1 MDKIFEYIEQDMK
14 VMLAVAALCAVIAI
28 LALWKVVA
36 DLRRRLY
43 GKTQRLSVSYVE
55 RTPKGEILSAL
66 VGDIDGIRNFLFGGA
81 VDFVYSVISIVLV
94 VAVLVRDRP
103 FVAVLADMIEG
114 VIVVNRLV
122 PPDADT
128 IRTALWE
135 SLVDAGFVGD
145 DLDAASTDT
154 RVA

>member
-1 MDKIFEYIEQDMK
+1 MTGGTTMMFAAAARF
-14 VMLAVAALCAVIAI
+14 LANEAQRFGLDAPGFRSPPRTLGVQRT
-28 LALWKVVA
+28 
-36 DLRRRLY
+36 LRR
-43 GKTQRLSVSYVE
+43 TE
-55 RTPKGEILSAL
+55 H
-66 VGDIDGIRNFLFGGA
+66 GG
-81 VDFVYSVISIVLV
+81 V

-135 SLVDAGFVGD
+135 SLVEAGFVGD
-145 DLDAASTDT
+145 DLDVTTSDT

>member
-1 MDKIFEYIEQDMK
+1 
-14 VMLAVAALCAVIAI
+14 MLF
-28 LALWKVVA
+28 
-36 DLRRRLY
+36 R
-43 GKTQRLSVSYVE
+43 SH
-55 RTPKGEILSAL
+55 
-66 VGDIDGIRNFLFGGA
+66 GG
-81 VDFVYSVISIVLV
+81 V

-114 VIVVNRLV
+114 VIVVNRLT

-135 SLVDAGFVGD
+135 SLVESGFVGD
-145 DLDAASTDT
+145 DLDVTTTDT